1 MPLGHL
7 ISGASRVTQLTA
19 FGVLLGVV
27 AGIAAS
33 LDIIGLTT
41 TELGAMMEESSKN
54 FG

>member
-19 FGVLLGVV
+19 FGILAGVG
-27 AGIAAS
+27 AGIAVS
-33 LDIIGLTT
+33 FDTIGSAA
-41 TELGAMMEESSKN
+41 TEPGAMTEESSKF